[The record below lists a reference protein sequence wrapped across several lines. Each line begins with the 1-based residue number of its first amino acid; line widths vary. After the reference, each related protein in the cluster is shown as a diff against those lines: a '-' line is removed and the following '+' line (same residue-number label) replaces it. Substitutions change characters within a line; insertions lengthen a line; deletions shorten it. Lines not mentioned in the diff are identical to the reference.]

1 MTIRQLLYPGTAL
14 IAVGQ
19 PAFAQTAV
27 PADTNAAE
35 AAAPAAPAPSGEANA
50 AAAATRVAPEP
61 DPQSEAQAAA
71 LAASPDGALR
81 TAASE
86 VFKVIPRAAELPHGA
101 TMTRAKIDLGSMLFF
116 DPRMS
121 KSGVFSCQ
129 SCHNIGMGGVDGL
142 ETSIGHGWQQGPR
155 NAPTML
161 NAVFN
166 VAQFWDGRAPDLA
179 AQAQGPVQAGVE
191 MNNTPEHLIQTLKSM
206 PGYVD
211 AFTASFP
218 GEADPITFDN
228 FAHAIEAFEATLLTP
243 NARFDQWLQGVDGAM
258 NDQEKRGLQ
267 AFMDTGCM
275 TCHAGTNFGG
285 EGYYPFGLVEAPDAS
300 VRPEGDMGRFKV
312 TNTTDDE
319 YVFRAAPLRNV
330 AITAPYFH
338 SGKVWNL
345 EDAVRIMSN
354 AQLGTELT
362 EEQAQDI
369 VAFLGTLTGEQ
380 PQIVHPTLPVRM
392 ADTPK
397 PAPIDLP
404 TQVNAAAPQG
414 ADAAAP
420 AADAGGPADA
430 APADAA
436 PADTAAPA
444 APASN

>member
-1 MTIRQLLYPGTAL
+1 MTIRQLLYLGTAL

-50 AAAATRVAPEP
+50 AAAATKVAPD

-142 ETSIGHGWQQGPR
+142 ETSIGRGWQQGPR

-211 AFTASFP
+211 AFTASSP

-258 NDQEKRGLQ
+258 NEQEKHRISIP
-267 AFMDTGCM
+267 ARS
-275 TCHAGTNFGG
+275 GT
-285 EGYYPFGLVEAPDAS
+285 
-300 VRPEGDMGRFKV
+300 
-312 TNTTDDE
+312 
-319 YVFRAAPLRNV
+319 
-330 AITAPYFH
+330 
-338 SGKVWNL
+338 
-345 EDAVRIMSN
+345 
-354 AQLGTELT
+354 
-362 EEQAQDI
+362 
-369 VAFLGTLTGEQ
+369 
-380 PQIVHPTLPVRM
+380 
-392 ADTPK
+392 
-397 PAPIDLP
+397 
-404 TQVNAAAPQG
+404 
-414 ADAAAP
+414 
-420 AADAGGPADA
+420 
-430 APADAA
+430 
-436 PADTAAPA
+436 
-444 APASN
+444 